1 MNVSL
6 TVPPE
11 MERKLKQAANQLG
24 LSPDTYIVR
33 LLQQELQ
40 ARSTSARL
48 SPEETELLQRIN
60 ASLSSLEW
68 ERYRALLLKRDAE
81 NLTDEE
87 HAELIALSDK
97 IEEANVRRMEAVA
110 ELARVRKVTVSKI
123 VTSFGLS
130 PAAACIK
137 VV

>member
-1 MNVSL
+1 MNVTL

-11 MERKLKQAANQLG
+11 IERKLKQAASQVG
-24 LSPDTYIVR
+24 LSPDSYIVR

-48 SPEETELLQRIN
+48 SPEETDLLQRIN
-60 ASLSSLEW
+60 TSLSTVEW
-68 ERYRALLLKRDAE
+68 ERYRTLLTKRDTE
-81 NLTDEE
+81 NLTDKE

-110 ELARVRKVTVSKI
+110 ELARVRKTTVPELMS
-123 VTSFGLS
+123 TLGLT
-130 PAAACIK
+130 PANG
-137 VV
+137 

>member
-11 MERKLKQAANQLG
+11 MERKLKQAASQVG
-24 LSPDTYIVR
+24 LSPDSYIVR

-48 SPEETELLQRIN
+48 SPEETDLLQRIN
-60 ASLSSLEW
+60 TSLSTVEW
-68 ERYRALLLKRDAE
+68 ERYRTLLTKRDTE
-81 NLTDEE
+81 NLTDKE

-110 ELARVRKVTVSKI
+110 ELARVRKTTVPELMS
-123 VTSFGLS
+123 TLGLT
-130 PAAACIK
+130 P
-137 VV
+137 VHG